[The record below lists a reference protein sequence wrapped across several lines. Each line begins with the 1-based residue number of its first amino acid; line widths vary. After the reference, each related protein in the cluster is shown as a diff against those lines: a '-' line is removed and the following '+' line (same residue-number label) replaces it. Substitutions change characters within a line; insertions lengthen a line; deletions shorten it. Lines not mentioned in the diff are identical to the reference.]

1 MPSVSRSAKLP
12 GGDLEYAVL
21 HEVWTRGEATTRE
34 VYEGVG
40 QPRGVVYTTITK
52 VLDRLHA
59 KGLVTRE
66 RAGKTFIYAARRKRE
81 VVERARLREAL
92 TRMLSPAVR
101 PAMASLVDAVESLDP
116 GLLDELA
123 RQVEAR
129 RRSRRGS

>member
-1 MPSVSRSAKLP
+1 MSRSLKLP

-40 QPRGVVYTTITK
+40 EPRGVVYTTIAK
-52 VLDRLHA
+52 VLDRLYA

-66 RAGKTFIYAARRKRE
+66 RAGKTFVYAGRRKRE
-81 VVERARLREAL
+81 VIERARVREAL
-92 TRMLSPAVR
+92 AKILSPDVR

-116 GLLDELA
+116 ELLDELA